1 MSKKNSVANTE
12 KVERRRHWRDRRR
25 GGDRR
30 NGSRLS
36 LADTE
41 CRRGVPRR
49 SSDLGG
55 ELAEGE
61 IWWNKD
67 VNPV

>member
-1 MSKKNSVANTE
+1 MSKKNSPANTE
-12 KVERRRHWRDRRR
+12 NAERRRHWRDRRN

-30 NGSRLS
+30 YGSRLS
-36 LADTE
+36 LTDTD
-41 CRRGVPRR
+41 CRSGVPRR

-61 IWWNKD
+61 IWWHKD
-67 VNPV
+67 VNPE